1 MKEVYNVY
9 LITGSND
16 SVINNTVSDILKQ
29 VNCDD
34 NNKIIYNLKENTI
47 SDVIEEANTVSLF
60 RSNKVIL
67 VYSSSIDKLDDEE
80 LIMYLNNYN
89 KDVYLIFIVEKSDAR
104 KKIVKLINEK
114 GISIDSD
121 NVDKSYNKNYVV
133 SYLKDNG
140 YKMNSNVI
148 ECFLSRVSD
157 NINDIRNELDKLF
170 IYKLDDKNISLDDV
184 KLITYDN
191 TDNIIYEFTNAL
203 LEKDENKAISMYHS
217 FIDSNM
223 AIDYILASIYNSY
236 RTLYQIKELN
246 KNNSIRDISKTIG
259 KKEYYVEKML
269 YRSMNYNDNELLDII
284 HTLAMIDKNYKS
296 GLCNPVMEVEL
307 FILGKLNVSSTNK
320 TIYK

>member
-16 SVINNTVSDILKQ
+16 SVISNTVSDILKQ

-67 VYSSSIDKLDDEE
+67 VYSSGIDKLDDEE

-157 NINDIRNELDKLF
+157 NIDDIRNELDKLF

-307 FILGKLNVSSTNK
+307 FILGKLTV
-320 TIYK
+320 

>member
-67 VYSSSIDKLDDEE
+67 VYSSGIDKLDDEE

-157 NINDIRNELDKLF
+157 NIDDIRNELDKLF
-170 IYKLDDKNISLDDV
+170 IYKLDDKIISLDDV

-269 YRSMNYNDNELLDII
+269 YRSMNYNDSELLDII

-307 FILGKLNVSSTNK
+307 FILGKLNV
-320 TIYK
+320 

>member
-157 NINDIRNELDKLF
+157 NIDDIRNELDKLF

-307 FILGKLNVSSTNK
+307 FILGKLNV
-320 TIYK
+320 

>member
-236 RTLYQIKELN
+236 KTLYQIKELN

-296 GLCNPVMEVEL
+296 GLIRYDEVHS
-307 FILGKLNVSSTNK
+307 GKYIIRKN
-320 TIYK
+320 I

>member
-67 VYSSSIDKLDDEE
+67 VYSSGIDKLDDEE

-236 RTLYQIKELN
+236 KTLYQIKELN

-296 GLCNPVMEVEL
+296 GLCNPVVEVEL
-307 FILGKLNVSSTNK
+307 FILGKLNV
-320 TIYK
+320 

>member
-16 SVINNTVSDILKQ
+16 SVISNTVSDILKQ

-67 VYSSSIDKLDDEE
+67 VYSSGIDKLDDEE

-157 NINDIRNELDKLF
+157 NIDDIRNELDKLF

-269 YRSMNYNDNELLDII
+269 YRSMNYNDSELLDII

-307 FILGKLNVSSTNK
+307 FILGKLNV
-320 TIYK
+320 

>member
-16 SVINNTVSDILKQ
+16 SVISNTVSDILKQ

-157 NINDIRNELDKLF
+157 NIDDIRNELDKLF

-236 RTLYQIKELN
+236 KTLYQIKELN

-307 FILGKLNVSSTNK
+307 FILGKLNV
-320 TIYK
+320 

>member
-16 SVINNTVSDILKQ
+16 SVISNTVSDILKQ

-157 NINDIRNELDKLF
+157 NIDDIRN
-170 IYKLDDKNISLDDV
+170 ISFYCYGNKGKYLH
-184 KLITYDN
+184 YQDN
-191 TDNIIYEFTNAL
+191 G
-203 LEKDENKAISMYHS
+203 
-217 FIDSNM
+217 IDFN
-223 AIDYILASIYNSY
+223 Y
-236 RTLYQIKELN
+236 LN
-246 KNNSIRDISKTIG
+246 K
-259 KKEYYVEKML
+259 EYNL
-269 YRSMNYNDNELLDII
+269 YEIEFNEDYNIKL
-284 HTLAMIDKNYKS
+284 KYKD
-296 GLCNPVMEVEL
+296 LQL
-307 FILGKLNVSSTNK
+307 ILEDTFFRR
-320 TIYK
+320 I

>member
-67 VYSSSIDKLDDEE
+67 VYSSGIDKLDDEE

-184 KLITYDN
+184 KIITYDN

-236 RTLYQIKELN
+236 KTLYQIKELN

-307 FILGKLNVSSTNK
+307 FILGKLNV
-320 TIYK
+320 

>member
-29 VNCDD
+29 VNCDN

-236 RTLYQIKELN
+236 KTLYQIKELN

-307 FILGKLNVSSTNK
+307 FILGKLNV
-320 TIYK
+320 

>member
-67 VYSSSIDKLDDEE
+67 VYSSGIDKLDDEE

-217 FIDSNM
+217 FIDGNM

-307 FILGKLNVSSTNK
+307 FILGKLNV
-320 TIYK
+320 

>member
-16 SVINNTVSDILKQ
+16 SVISNTVSDILKQ

-307 FILGKLNVSSTNK
+307 FILGKLNV
-320 TIYK
+320 

>member
-16 SVINNTVSDILKQ
+16 SVISNTVSDILKQ

-67 VYSSSIDKLDDEE
+67 VYSSSIDKLDNEE

-157 NINDIRNELDKLF
+157 NIDDIRNELDKLF

-269 YRSMNYNDNELLDII
+269 YRSMNYNDSELLDII

-307 FILGKLNVSSTNK
+307 FILGKLNV
-320 TIYK
+320 

>member
-60 RSNKVIL
+60 RSNKIIL

-236 RTLYQIKELN
+236 KTLYQIKELN

-307 FILGKLNVSSTNK
+307 FILGKINV
-320 TIYK
+320 

>member
-16 SVINNTVSDILKQ
+16 SVISNTVSDILKQ

-121 NVDKSYNKNYVV
+121 SVDKSYNKNYVV

-157 NINDIRNELDKLF
+157 NIDDIRNELDKLF

-269 YRSMNYNDNELLDII
+269 YRSMNYNDSELLDII

-307 FILGKLNVSSTNK
+307 FILGKLNV
-320 TIYK
+320 

>member
-307 FILGKLNVSSTNK
+307 FILGKLNVKS
-320 TIYK
+320 I

>member
-140 YKMNSNVI
+140 YKMNSNVT
-148 ECFLSRVSD
+148 ECFLSTVSD
-157 NINDIRNELDKLF
+157 NIDDLRNASDKLF

-217 FIDSNM
+217 FIDGNM

-307 FILGKLNVSSTNK
+307 FILGKLNV
-320 TIYK
+320 

>member
-67 VYSSSIDKLDDEE
+67 VYSSGIDKLDDEE

-307 FILGKLNVSSTNK
+307 FILGKLNV
-320 TIYK
+320 

>member
-16 SVINNTVSDILKQ
+16 SVISNTVSDILKQ

-236 RTLYQIKELN
+236 KTLYQIKELN

-307 FILGKLNVSSTNK
+307 FILGKLNV
-320 TIYK
+320 